1 MARGKKG
8 RKISGWVNVDKPAG
22 MTSTAVVN
30 KVKWAFNAQK
40 AGHAGTLDPGATG
53 VLAIALGEATKT
65 VPYVT
70 DALKAYEF
78 TVRLG
83 IATNTDDAEGTVTG
97 TSDLRPNEAAI
108 KDALNLFVG
117 DIMQVPPPVFRREN

>member
-8 RKISGWVNVDKPAG
+8 RKVNGWVNVDKPVG

-40 AGHAGTLDPGATG
+40 AGHAGTLDPSATG

-83 IATNTDDAEGTVTG
+83 IATNTDDAEGAG
-97 TSDLRPNEAAI
+97 D
-108 KDALNLFVG
+108 G
-117 DIMQVPPPVFRREN
+117 DIRPAPG